1 MKVIDFVKRVLQESK
16 VDLTKFTELNLETDL
31 SDEVVTSYSN
41 NLLSRER
48 IEADPEI
55 NKTMQGRAF
64 KALNDGWDKD
74 FNAFAEA
81 NLPKELADKIKAETF
96 TRNKW
101 EILRKNV
108 VAVGNGD
115 NEKLKTANS
124 EIERLNGEV
133 LSKSK
138 LIDETKTT
146 YEGKL
151 LEFQKNYLLSQ
162 KLGTLQ
168 WADAYVDLKQD
179 LQEKF
184 NRTISEKSVILEVS
198 NGQLIPKH
206 KGENGTLLDLYEAN
220 KKVSLDDLIEKE
232 LGKFTKQSNGSPSP
246 TTPQPKP
253 IAGTPAPA
261 LTLAEMERE
270 KIKEKFNQLKQQ

>member
-246 TTPQPKP
+246 TTTQPKP